1 MNNCP
6 HLGAF
11 SLFVLWFK
19 QMNFE
24 NRSDLTFVHDY
35 EEDRMYVIEVPDSG
49 ETDTDDYEYNQAA
62 ALGTYL

>member
-1 MNNCP
+1 M
-6 HLGAF
+6 
-11 SLFVLWFK
+11 FVLWFK

-35 EEDRMYVIEVPDSG
+35 EEDRMYVIELPNSG

>member
-1 MNNCP
+1 
-6 HLGAF
+6 
-11 SLFVLWFK
+11 
-19 QMNFE
+19 MNFQ

-35 EEDRMYVIEVPDSG
+35 EEDRMYVIELPNSG